1 MNNGHQFTKRLI
13 ALAVATAT
21 CGISTA
27 QSQPVEEMVII
38 GVRDTHTVRTD
49 DTMVAPAD
57 TAELLKEMPGANVN
71 RNGELT
77 GIPQYRG
84 MHGQRVDVSVNGSHI
99 SYGGPNAMD
108 APLHYAPVAVLE
120 SLTIRR
126 GITPVSAGQETIGGQ
141 VIAETYQGDYGS
153 SNDYELGGRLYLGGQ
168 SVNDGGVGSLFLSLA
183 NRNQAFRAMV
193 MKEEASDSEFAGG
206 KIRPSSYDRDRY
218 DLGFSTR
225 RGDHEFTIDF
235 SHNDTNDAGT
245 VSLAMD
251 IQAIDTDMLRLSH
264 TWDTRD
270 FTLTTKVSQNDVLHW
285 MSNYHMRVPPQ
296 DTMMGPGTMRYRRTR
311 ADGDNVHFVVDLE
324 LPSAGG
330 TWKAGVDGNFA
341 EHSARVG
348 NPNMDAFEI
357 NSFNA
362 ATQDILGIYF
372 ERSQP
377 IGENIG
383 LDAGVRFNRVTM
395 NSGAASANLNPMNM
409 SAGMPF
415 MMNNMAGMLATQFN
429 NSDLKQRDYNTD
441 WFARLSMDSS
451 RNLIWYLGAA
461 QKMRAP
467 SYQERYSWIPL
478 TVTAGLADGNLYVG
492 NPDLK
497 PEVSHEIELGF
508 DLDVGNFSFYP
519 RVFVRDIKDYI
530 QGTPSTNML
539 VNNFAQMMSDMGMGR
554 PDPLQWNNV
563 DARFRG
569 MDMEASY
576 RLNDAFQLRAVGS
589 IVEGERRD
597 IDDDLYRVSPDN
609 LLLALDYLGSEWT
622 GTVEAVTYADQ
633 ERVSETNKEQ
643 ETDGY
648 TLLNV
653 SANYRPTPDSELG
666 LGINNLLDKNYENHL
681 GGYNRAVNPDIPLGA
696 RVPGLGRSFYGRLM
710 WYF

>member
-1 MNNGHQFTKRLI
+1 MDHGHLFKKRLLT
-13 ALAVATAT
+13 LAVAAT
-21 CGISTA
+21 TCSAGLLNA
-27 QSQPVEEMVII
+27 QPVEEMVVI

-57 TAELLKEMPGANVN
+57 TAELLKDMPGANVN

-77 GIPQYRG
+77 GLPQYRG

-153 SNDYELGGRLYLGGQ
+153 SNAYEFGGRLYLGGQ

-193 MKEEASDSEFAGG
+193 MKEEASDSEFADG

-225 RGDHEFTIDF
+225 HGDHEFTVDF

-251 IQAIDTDMLRLSH
+251 IQAIDTDMFRISH
-264 TWDTRD
+264 TWDTAD
-270 FTLTTKVSQNDVLHW
+270 FTLSTNISQNDVLHW
-285 MSNYHMRVPPQ
+285 MSNYHMRTPPQ
-296 DTMMGPGTMRYRRTR
+296 DNMMGPGTMRYRRTR
-311 ADGDNVHFVVDLE
+311 ADGDNTHFVVDLE
-324 LPSAGG
+324 IPSANGL
-330 TWKAGVDGNFA
+330 WKTGIDGNFA

-348 NPNMDAFEI
+348 NPNMAAFEI

-372 ERSQP
+372 ERSQS
-377 IGENIG
+377 IGDNIG
-383 LDAGVRFNRVTM
+383 LDAGVRFNRVSM
-395 NSGAASANLNPMNM
+395 NSDPASANLNPMNM
-409 SAGMPF
+409 GSGMPF
-415 MMNNMAGMLATQFN
+415 MMNNMAGMLAMQFN

-441 WFARLSMDSS
+441 WFARLSIDSS
-451 RNLIWYLGAA
+451 RNMIWYLGAA

-492 NPDLK
+492 NPDLQ
-497 PEVSHEIELGF
+497 PEVSHEVEFGF
-508 DLDVGNFSFYP
+508 DLDVGNLSFYP
-519 RVFVRDIKDYI
+519 RLFVRDIKDYI
-530 QGTPSTNML
+530 QGTPSTNMM
-539 VNNFAQMMSDMGMGR
+539 VNNFAQMMSNMGMGR

-563 DARFRG
+563 DARYRG
-569 MDMEASY
+569 MDLEASY
-576 RLNDAFQLRAVGS
+576 RLNDAFRLRAVGS
-589 IVEGERRD
+589 IVEGERKD
-597 IDDDLYRVSPDN
+597 IDDNLYRVSPDN
-609 LLLALDYLGSEWT
+609 LLLAIDYTGNRWT
-622 GTVEAVTYADQ
+622 GTFETVTYAHQ

-648 TLLNV
+648 TLLNM
-653 SANYRPTPDSELG
+653 SASFRPTMDSELG
-666 LGINNLLDKNYENHL
+666 IGVNNLLDENYENHL
-681 GGYNRAVNPDIPLGA
+681 GGYNRAMNPDIGMGE